1 MSDINI
7 AKKMARAIVSVVKQN
22 NKLVFYNA
30 ESSTVPSKIINLEGL
45 KTVDI
50 VPNPDLRILR
60 YYEAKFRYD
69 LIDHKQSTHV
79 SFPCEGSVAKY
90 NPTTKRYDAI
100 KHSWEAETVEIIQN
114 MTKLI

>member
-22 NKLVFYNA
+22 NRLVFYNA
-30 ESSTVPSKIINLEGL
+30 ESSTVPAKIISLEGL

-50 VPNPDLRILR
+50 TFNPNLAINRN
-60 YYEAKFRYD
+60 YEAKFRYD
-69 LIDHKQSTHV
+69 LIDNKQSTHV
-79 SFPCEGSVAKY
+79 TFPCEASVAKY
-90 NPTTKRYDAI
+90 NPVTKQYDNI
-100 KHSWEAETVEIIQN
+100 KHSWEKETVEIIQN

>member
-30 ESSTVPSKIINLEGL
+30 ESNTIPAKIINLEGL

-50 VPNPDLRILR
+50 VPNPDLRIHR
-60 YYEAKFRYD
+60 CYEANFKYD
-69 LIDHKQSTHV
+69 LIDHKNSTHV
-79 SFPCEGSVAKY
+79 TFPCEGSTAKY
-90 NPTTKRYDAI
+90 NHTSKQYDAI

>member
-7 AKKMARAIVSVVKQN
+7 AKKMARAIVSVMKQN

-30 ESSTVPSKIINLEGL
+30 ESSTIPAKIINLEGL

-50 VPNPDLRILR
+50 VPNPDFRVHR

-69 LIDHKQSTHV
+69 LNDHKNFTHII
-79 SFPCEGSVAKY
+79 FPCEGSTSEY
-90 NPTTKRYDAI
+90 NLNTKQYITVR
-100 KHSWEAETVEIIQN
+100 HSWEAETVEIIQN
-114 MTKLI
+114 MTKLL

>member
-30 ESSTVPSKIINLEGL
+30 ESSTIPAKIINLDGL

-50 VPNPDLRILR
+50 RSNPDLRILR

-69 LIDHKQSTHV
+69 LNDHKNYTHV
-79 SFPCEGSVAKY
+79 MFPCEWSTAKY
-90 NPTTKRYDAI
+90 NPTTKQYDAI

>member
-7 AKKMARAIVSVVKQN
+7 AKKMAHAIVSVVKQN

-30 ESSTVPSKIINLEGL
+30 ESNTIPAKIINLDGL

-50 VPNPDLRILR
+50 KFNPDFVIHRN
-60 YYEAKFRYD
+60 YEAKFRYD
-69 LIDHKQSTHV
+69 LNDHTKFTHV
-79 SFPCEGSVAKY
+79 MFPCEGSTAKY
-90 NPTTKRYDAI
+90 NPVTKQYDTVR
-100 KHSWEAETVEIIQN
+100 HSWEAETVEIIQN

>member
-7 AKKMARAIVSVVKQN
+7 AKKVVRAITSVVKHN

-30 ESSTVPSKIINLEGL
+30 ESSTIPAKIVSLEGL

-50 VPNPDLRILR
+50 LPNPNLAILR
-60 YYEAKFRYD
+60 CYEAKFRYD
-69 LIDHKQSTHV
+69 LNDHTQFTHV
-79 SFPCEGSVAKY
+79 MFPCEGSTAKY
-90 NPTTKRYDAI
+90 NPATKQYDTVR
-100 KHSWEAETVEIIQN
+100 HSWEKETVEIIQN

>member
-7 AKKMARAIVSVVKQN
+7 AKKMARAIVRVVKQN

-30 ESSTVPSKIINLEGL
+30 ENSTIPAKIISLEGL

-50 VPNPDLRILR
+50 RFNPDFAIQRN
-60 YYEAKFRYD
+60 YEAKFRYD
-69 LIDHKQSTHV
+69 LIDHKQFTHV
-79 SFPCEGSVAKY
+79 TFPCEWSIAKY
-90 NPTTKRYDAI
+90 NPVTKQYDNI
-100 KHSWEAETVEIIQN
+100 MYSWEKETVKIIQD